1 MPPIARR
8 AAGDRG
14 SRDRLAEYNGLD
26 MTTAYDEARARLIGD
41 SIDRDWYDLWPSVT
55 AARTELLR
63 ALEGVS
69 EETAA
74 RRPGGGEGEA
84 AWSLAEV
91 TRHAL
96 KYTRNVRAIIEAT
109 SRGRTAAKDARGLL
123 DDAGVATFAELRRQL
138 IVESVSLAALP
149 EQLPEPPN
157 LDVTVGHAVLGQ
169 LNCRAWYLFLTLHDS
184 DHTRQ
189 VRALRGTV

>member
-1 MPPIARR
+1 
-8 AAGDRG
+8 
-14 SRDRLAEYNGLD
+14 

-74 RRPGGGEGEA
+74 RRPDGGEGEA

-91 TRHAL
+91 ARHAL

-138 IVESVSLAALP
+138 IVESVSLGALP

-169 LNCRAWYLFLTLHDS
+169 LNCRAWYLFLTLHDA

-189 VRALRGTV
+189 VRALLEPRR

>member
-1 MPPIARR
+1 
-8 AAGDRG
+8 
-14 SRDRLAEYNGLD
+14 

-74 RRPGGGEGEA
+74 RRPDGGEGEA

-109 SRGRTAAKDARGLL
+109 SRGRTAVKDARGLL
-123 DDAGVATFAELRRQL
+123 DDAGVATFAALRRQL
-138 IVESVSLAALP
+138 IVESVSLGALP

-169 LNCRAWYLFLTLHDS
+169 LNCRAWYLFLTLHDA

-189 VRALRGTV
+189 VRALLEPRR

>member
-1 MPPIARR
+1 
-8 AAGDRG
+8 
-14 SRDRLAEYNGLD
+14 

-55 AARTELLR
+55 AARTELIR

-69 EETAA
+69 EEAAA

-91 TRHAL
+91 ARHAL

-109 SRGRTAAKDARGLL
+109 SRGRTAVKDARGLL

-138 IVESVSLAALP
+138 IVESVSLGALP

-189 VRALRGTV
+189 VRALREPRR